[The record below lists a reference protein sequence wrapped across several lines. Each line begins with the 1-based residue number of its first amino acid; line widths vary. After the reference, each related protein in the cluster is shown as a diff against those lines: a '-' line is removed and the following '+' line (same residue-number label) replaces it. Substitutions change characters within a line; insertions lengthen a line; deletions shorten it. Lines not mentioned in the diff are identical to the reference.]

1 MRSTV
6 KLRTHGSTG
15 YTTGCNGLYRLNT
28 VLRTRGILNS
38 PILLQSSIRL
48 SDSDRLSKDWCIL
61 AFIFISPKPPIFQQE
76 LGTLWE
82 FFLSSPYLSS
92 LFKILFSPLSNI
104 RTWNSLGACP
114 YSSPN
119 LSYLFK
125 FSLSTVGTRGRKFR
139 LERWAVSV
147 YPPFCFQ
154 NIFTLEQVTRILKL

>member
-6 KLRTHGSTG
+6 KLRTHDSTG

-28 VLRTRGILNS
+28 VLTTRGILNS
-38 PILLQSSIRL
+38 PIPLQSSIRL
-48 SDSDRLSKDWCIL
+48 SDSDRLSKDWCIS
-61 AFIFISPKPPIFQQE
+61 AFISPKPPIFQQE

-82 FFLSSPYLSS
+82 FFLSSPNLSS
-92 LFKILFSPLSNI
+92 LFKILFSPLSNT